1 MAFQNFDARI
11 VTVLATPE
19 ASHFRTEPVA
29 VLQTDLAG
37 IIGDRHHGFTRPAG
51 AREPWYPRGTPIRS
65 GRQLSIV
72 AIEELEDIA
81 RRLDIPHL
89 EPGWIG
95 ANILVSGIPAFTRL
109 PCGARL
115 VCHDGA
121 VLVNE
126 GENAPC
132 RFAGAEI
139 ARHFPERPGLDRLF
153 PKAAIHLRG
162 IVASV
167 ELAGMIAPGQLTV
180 KIPEQRLWTGGTLL

>member
-1 MAFQNFDARI
+1 MAFQTFEARI

-19 ASHFRTEPVA
+19 TSHFRTEPVGI
-29 VLQTDLAG
+29 LQTDLAG
-37 IIGDRHHGFTRPAG
+37 IIADRHHGFARPAG
-51 AREPWYPRGTPIRS
+51 AREPWYPRGAPIRS

-72 AIEELEDIA
+72 AIEELEEIA
-81 RRLDIPHL
+81 RRLDIQHL

-95 ANILVSGIPAFTRL
+95 ANILVAGIPAFTRL
-109 PCGARL
+109 PWGTRL
-115 VCHDGA
+115 VCGHGA

-139 ARHFPERPGLDRLF
+139 ARHFPDRPGLDRLF
-153 PKAAIHLRG
+153 PKAAIHRRG

-167 ELAGMIAPGQLTV
+167 ELAGPIAPGALTV
-180 KIPEQRLWTGGTLL
+180 RVPEQNIWTGGTLL